1 MAKKHN
7 PQNSLTMTA
16 AEFLDRMVEL
26 RNEWSAA
33 TKDEDNQTKLFQ
45 AGESFIDGMEAALI
59 LSTPSGSHPPPPQ
72 PRIRP

>member
-1 MAKKHN
+1 MAKKHHTK
-7 PQNSLTMTA
+7 NSLTMTA
-16 AEFLDRMVEL
+16 AEFLERMVEL

-33 TKDEDNQTKLFQ
+33 TKNETNQTKLFQ

-59 LSTPSGSHPPPPQ
+59 LATPSGNHPTPPY

>member
-1 MAKKHN
+1 VAKKHIA
-7 PQNSLTMTA
+7 QNGITMTA

-26 RNEWSAA
+26 RNEWSEA
-33 TKDEDNQTKLFQ
+33 TKSETNQTKLFQ

-59 LSTPSGSHPPPPQ
+59 LATPSGAHPPPPQ

>member
-1 MAKKHN
+1 MAKKRH
-7 PQNSLTMTA
+7 QENSLTMTA
-16 AEFLDRMVEL
+16 QEFLDRMVEL

-33 TKDEDNQTKLFQ
+33 TKDETDQTKLFQ

-59 LSTPSGSHPPPPQ
+59 LSTPNNAHPPPPP

>member
-16 AEFLDRMVEL
+16 QEFLDRMVEL